1 VDVRARVVLA
11 RRQKNKYFLVGINNF
26 WGGFGT
32 HGIKFVNHG
41 TEVFRGTLL
50 NVTENSNA
58 IFANLIK
65 LLGPVRTT
73 TEVLK
78 TEVSL

>member
-1 VDVRARVVLA
+1 MDVIARVVLA

-32 HGIKFVNHG
+32 QGIKFVNHG
-41 TEVFRGTLL
+41 TEVFRGT
-50 NVTENSNA
+50 SNA

-65 LLGPVRTT
+65 LLGSVRTT